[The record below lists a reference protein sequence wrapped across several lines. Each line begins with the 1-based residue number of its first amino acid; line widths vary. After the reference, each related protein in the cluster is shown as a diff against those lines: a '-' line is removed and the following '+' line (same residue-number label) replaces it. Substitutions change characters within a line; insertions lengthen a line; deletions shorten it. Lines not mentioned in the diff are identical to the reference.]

1 MAVLRNTSILLI
13 LLIVATAGSYAQRV
27 GVVMSGGGSSGLAH
41 IGVLRALEESGVPID
56 YVAGTSMGAL
66 VAAMYAVGMTPDEMD
81 RLARSKEF
89 FEMAKGIINEDY
101 KYYFKKNDPNPSWV
115 NLRFELDSGLKTSL
129 PVNIISPYAM
139 DIGLIGFMSQAI
151 AAAGYDFDSLYVPFR
166 CVAADVVAKEPVVF
180 RDGDICQA
188 VRASFTYPLYMKPI
202 RIDGRLLFDGGL
214 YNNFPSDV
222 VKEDFAPDIIIGSV
236 VASDLAPP
244 ELDDLASQLKS
255 LLMYRTDYDDVGDCG
270 IVIRP
275 EIPSVPVM
283 DFTRNAAVLDGGY
296 RTAIA
301 MMDRVHE
308 VVRRRV
314 DTARR
319 DSARVAF
326 NARKP
331 ELHFDN
337 IFISGLKPDQEE
349 YVQRSFRKRQALIPF
364 EQVKREYFK
373 LAADDMIKSIYPK
386 ALFNRETGH
395 FDLYLDVKPDNDIIA
410 QFGGNISSR
419 SINQAYIGLGYKF
432 FRQFSLG
439 IYANTHIGKFYT
451 SGQLRGR
458 IDFPWVVP
466 FYLEVAGTINQ
477 WNYFDAFTTF
487 LEINKPSYLVM
498 GDRSTEVSLGLPI
511 TSKIRAVPAVGFTN
525 LSNSYFHVTDATEG
539 DRPDEHTVNVATFRL
554 LVERNTLNRK
564 LYPTE
569 GREFM
574 AQVRYST
581 GREINQPGTTSL
593 TDDVFERNRGWVTV
607 KARYD
612 HYFFAETKLR
622 LGLYGEASWSS
633 QNFFSNYQ
641 TTLLMAA
648 AFEPTPESRTLFLD
662 QYRSNRYGALGV
674 KGVWLVWKNL
684 DFRMEAYAYTAWEK
698 YRRNEDQTAAYYPI
712 RIDPQLIATGALV
725 YHTPLGP
732 VSISGNYY
740 QKQEQPWS
748 FLFHIGY
755 ILFNRR
761 GLE

>member
-1 MAVLRNTSILLI
+1 MLRIILFPLILTILLSPD
-13 LLIVATAGSYAQRV
+13 AAAQRV
-27 GVVMSGGGSSGLAH
+27 GLVMSGGGSSGLAH
-41 IGVLRALEESGVPID
+41 IGAIRALEEKGIPID

-66 VAAMYAVGMTPDEMD
+66 VAAMYAVGMSPDEMD

-89 FEMAKGIINEDY
+89 VEMAKGIINEDY

-115 NLRFELDSGLKTSL
+115 NLRFELDSGLRTSL
-129 PVNIISPYAM
+129 PVNIVSPYAM
-139 DIGLIGFMSQAI
+139 DIGLIDFMSQAI
-151 AAAGYDFDSLYVPFR
+151 ALAGYDFDSLFVPFR
-166 CVAADVVAKEPVVF
+166 CVAADVAAKQPVIF

-202 RIDGRLLFDGGL
+202 KVNGRLLFDGGI

-222 VKEDFAPDIIIGSV
+222 MKSDFAPDLIIGSV
-236 VASDLAPP
+236 VASDLAAP

-275 EIPSVPVM
+275 QIPNVPVM
-283 DFTRNAAVLDGGY
+283 DFTRNAALLDGGY
-296 RTAIA
+296 RTTME
-301 MMDRVHE
+301 MMPEIEDIIY
-308 VVRRRV
+308 RRV
-314 DTARR
+314 APAAK
-319 DSARVAF
+319 DSARKAF
-326 NARKP
+326 NAIKP
-331 ELHFDN
+331 PLEFDN
-337 IFISGLKPDQEE
+337 IIISGLKPDQAE
-349 YVQRSFRKRQALIPF
+349 YVQRSFRKRQEFISF
-364 EQVKREYFK
+364 DQVKREFFK
-373 LAADDMIKSIYPK
+373 LAADDMIKSIYPQ
-386 ALFNRETGH
+386 ALYNRETGH
-395 FDLYLDVKPDNDIIA
+395 FDLYLEVKPDNDIIA

-458 IDFPWVVP
+458 IDFPWVIP
-466 FYLEVAGTINQ
+466 FYLEVTGTINQ

-487 LEINKPSYLVM
+487 FEVNKPSYLVM
-498 GDRSTEVSLGLPI
+498 NDRSTEVSLGLPI

-525 LSNSYFHVTDATEG
+525 MSNSYFHLAEVTES
-539 DRPDEHTVNVATFRL
+539 DRPDEQTVNVVTFRL

-574 AQVRYST
+574 LQARYNS
-581 GREINQPGTTSL
+581 GREITQPGTTSH
-593 TDDVFERNRGWVTV
+593 TDEVFERNRGWVTV
-607 KARYD
+607 KGRYD
-612 HYFFAETKLR
+612 QYFFAESKLR
-622 LGLYGEASWSS
+622 LGVYAEASWSS

-641 TTLLMAA
+641 TTLLMAS
-648 AFEPTPESRTLFLD
+648 AFEPTPESKTLFLD
-662 QYRSNRYGALGV
+662 QYRSNRYGAVGL
-674 KGVWLVWKNL
+674 KGIWLVWKNL

-698 YRRNEDQTAAYYPI
+698 YKRNEDQTATYYPI
-712 RIDPQLIATGALV
+712 RVDPQLMATGALV
-725 YHTPLGP
+725 YRTPLGP

>member
-1 MAVLRNTSILLI
+1 MWVRLFPILFLMC
-13 LLIVATAGSYAQRV
+13 AGLSASAQRV
-27 GVVMSGGGSSGLAH
+27 GLVLSGGGSSGLAH
-41 IGVLRALEESGVPID
+41 IGVIKALEEKGIPID

-66 VAAMYAVGMTPDEMD
+66 VGAMYAVGMTPDEMD

-89 FEMAKGIINEDY
+89 YEMAKGIINENY

-129 PVNIISPYAM
+129 PVNIVSPYAM
-139 DIGLIGFMSQAI
+139 DIGLIDFMSQAI
-151 AAAGYDFDSLYVPFR
+151 ALAGYDFDSLYVPFR
-166 CVAADVVAKEPVVF
+166 CVAADVAAKQPVIF

-202 RIDGRLLFDGGL
+202 KVNGRLLFDGGI
-214 YNNFPSDV
+214 YNNFPSDI
-222 VKEDFAPDIIIGSV
+222 VKQDFAPDLIIGSV
-236 VASDLAPP
+236 VASDLTAPDQ
-244 ELDDLASQLKS
+244 DDLTSQLKS
-255 LLMYRTDYDDVGDCG
+255 LLMYRTDYDEVGDCG

-275 EIPSVPVM
+275 RIPSVPVM
-283 DFTRNAAVLDGGY
+283 DFTRNAAIVDGGY
-296 RTAIA
+296 RTALEMMPEIEQLIERRIPIA
-301 MMDRVHE
+301 E
-308 VVRRRV
+308 
-314 DTARR
+314 R
-319 DSARVAF
+319 DSSRSAF
-326 NARKP
+326 NKAKP
-331 ELHFDN
+331 ALEFDN
-337 IFISGLKPDQEE
+337 IIINGLKPEQAD
-349 YVQRSFRKRQALIPF
+349 YVMSSFKKRKDVIPF
-364 EQVKREYFK
+364 EQVKREYYK
-373 LAADDMIKSIYPK
+373 LAADDMIKSIYPR
-386 ALFNRETGH
+386 ALYKPETGH
-395 FDLYLDVKPDNDIIA
+395 FDLILDVKPDNDIIA

-458 IDFPWVVP
+458 IDFPWFLP
-466 FYLEVAGTINQ
+466 FYVEVTGTINQ

-487 LEINKPSYLVM
+487 FEVNKPSYLVM
-498 GDRSTEVSLGLPI
+498 NDRSTEVSLGLPL
-511 TSKIRAVPAVGFTN
+511 TSKIKIVPSVGFTN
-525 LSNSYFHVTDATEG
+525 ISNSYYHKADAAES
-539 DRPDEHTVNVATFRL
+539 DRPDEQTMNVASFRL

-564 LYPTE
+564 LYATE

-574 AQVRYST
+574 VQARYTT
-581 GREINQPGTTSL
+581 GREINQPGTTALS
-593 TDDVFERNRGWVTV
+593 DESFERNRGWVTV

-612 HYFFAETKLR
+612 QYFFAETKLR
-622 LGLYGEASWSS
+622 LGVFGEASWSS

-641 TTLLMAA
+641 TTLLMAS
-648 AFEPTPESRTLFLD
+648 AFEPTPESKTLFLD
-662 QYRSNRYGALGV
+662 QYRSNRYGAVGV
-674 KGVWLVWKNL
+674 KGVWLIWKNL
-684 DFRMEAYAYTAWEK
+684 DLRLETYAYTAWER
-698 YRRNEDQTAAYYPI
+698 YRRNEDQTAGYYPI
-712 RIDPQLIATGALV
+712 RVDPQLMATAGLV